1 MFVSQKED
9 GMVKVN
15 AAALAAQYL
24 EEAEILKK
32 RYEEIAAKVHTYRG
46 DEGMQQRRK
55 MNVYYDMYLECRAT
69 GRYLQRFA
77 EETACEK

>member
-1 MFVSQKED
+1 MAK
-9 GMVKVN
+9 GN

-24 EEAEILKK
+24 EEAEILKR

-46 DEGMQQRRK
+46 EEAMLQRRK

-77 EETACEK
+77 REAV